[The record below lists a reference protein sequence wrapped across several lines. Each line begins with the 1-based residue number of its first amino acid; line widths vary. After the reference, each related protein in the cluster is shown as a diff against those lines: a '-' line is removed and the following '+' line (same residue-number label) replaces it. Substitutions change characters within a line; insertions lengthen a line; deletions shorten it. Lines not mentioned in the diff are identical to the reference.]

1 MRWYYDFISPYAY
14 LQSIRLQELNEQRP
28 LTCVPVL
35 FAGLL
40 NHWGQLGPAE
50 IAPKR
55 DWTFRD
61 VVWQASA
68 QNIAF
73 KLPEFHPFNPLPLLR
88 LAIVL
93 NNDIAA
99 VQRIFRFVWVDGHV
113 PQNEAAFDALL
124 AEFGVSRDDLA
135 RDDIKKALHDNGVE
149 ALNDDIF
156 GVPTLRCDDELFWG
170 NQATDMALQWLR
182 TPEQWPA
189 QALAEVEKF
198 PQGPGRKSRTPAAAV
213 HDGPPRLPYLPIDL
227 AEPADVVQAVRER
240 RGGTLLELDR
250 LLLYSTP
257 LATGWNHML
266 GNVRT
271 QFDVAQQLRE
281 LAMCVVAVV
290 NRAEYEYSQHAPLY
304 VKAGGTQEKVEL
316 LRDPARASVDS
327 RFTAVEQAAI
337 VLSVEMTRDVQVSDK
352 TFATIKAHLSDRHLV
367 ELIATVAAYN
377 MVSRFLVALN
387 VLPGK

>member
-14 LQSIRLQELNEQRP
+14 LQSTRLQELDGARTLE
-28 LTCVPVL
+28 CVPVL

-40 NHWGQLGPAE
+40 GHWGQLGPAE

-55 DWTFRD
+55 KWTFRD
-61 VVWQASA
+61 VVWQADRED
-68 QNIAF
+68 IEL

-93 NNDIAA
+93 GNDIAA

-124 AEFGVSRDDLA
+124 AEFGVA
-135 RDDIKKALHDNGVE
+135 RDQLAHADVKQALKQNGQD
-149 ALNDDIF
+149 ALGDEIF
-156 GVPTLRCDDELFWG
+156 GVPSLVCDGEVFWG
-170 NQATDMALQWLR
+170 HQSTDMALDWLGSAGR
-182 TPEQWPA
+182 WPA
-189 QALAEVEKF
+189 DKLAAVENF
-198 PQGPGRKSRTPAAAV
+198 AQGPGRPAPAADS
-213 HDGPPRLPYLPIDL
+213 HSGPPRLPYLPLDL
-227 AEPADVVQAVRER
+227 AEPAEVVNAVRER

-271 QFDVAQQLRE
+271 HFDVPQQLRE

-290 NRAEYEYSQHAPLY
+290 NRAEYEFSQHAPLY
-304 VKAGGTQEKVEL
+304 VKAGGTQEKVQL
-316 LRDPARASVDS
+316 LRDPASACTDT
-327 RFTAVEQAAI
+327 RFDPVEQAAI
-337 VLSVEMTRDVQVSDK
+337 ALTIEMTRDVQVSDA
-352 TFATIKAHLSDRHLV
+352 TFAAIQAHLSDQHLV

-387 VLPGK
+387 VLPS